1 MREIYDLDKSL
12 EDRDYYLKEKKTL
25 AKEILDNYALRKKPT
40 AMSFHGEKLE
50 TTYGGVLTALF
61 MMNAYVRKWH

>member
-25 AKEILDNYALRKKPT
+25 AKEILDNYSLRKNHT
-40 AMSFHGEKLE
+40 AM
-50 TTYGGVLTALF
+50 
-61 MMNAYVRKWH
+61 